1 MNGVA
6 ISALRASP
14 VLVVDR
20 YDLKR
25 RELVL
30 RVDRCTGPAVSA
42 LLGRAYPCH
51 DVTVMAA
58 DDTLDVLDAL
68 QDSAA
73 VEAPQL
79 FPPSD
84 RAACAVH
91 FNPQYGR
98 GTGDLAYTVSGP
110 HGEVT
115 AYYRRA
121 PEVRKFDQ
129 KTNPGGRWW
138 AHMTFIDRDGR
149 SWHTSTD
156 DMITDDF
163 GQLVEVPA

>member
-1 MNGVA
+1 MNGAA
-6 ISALRASP
+6 ISALRAAP
-14 VLVVDR
+14 VLVVYR

-42 LLGRAYPCH
+42 LLGRAYPHH

-68 QDSAA
+68 QDGAA
-73 VEAPQL
+73 PDAPQL
-79 FPPSD
+79 FAPSD

-98 GTGDLAYTVSGP
+98 GTGDLAYQVAGP
-110 HGEVT
+110 NGEVT
-115 AYYRRA
+115 AYYRRL
-121 PEVRKFDQ
+121 PEARNFGLKP
-129 KTNPGGRWW
+129 NSGGYWW
-138 AHMTFIDRDGR
+138 AHMSFIDGNGR
-149 SWHTSTD
+149 SWHASTN

-163 GQLVEVPA
+163 GQLVEVSA